1 MRGDITLDTTVAQ
14 RIPKNYC
21 EQLYANKLDYLEE
34 MDEFLKTCNLPR
46 LNYEE
51 IGNLNRQIMS
61 NEIES
66 VVKYLPTKKNSG
78 PDGFPGEFL
87 QTFRNEIIPSYINSF
102 GKY

>member
-78 PDGFPGEFL
+78 PDGFPGEFY
-87 QTFRNEIIPSYINSF
+87 QTFKEELIC
-102 GKY
+102 